1 MQLNDKLIM
10 VTGGGQGLGQAMA
23 LRLAKQGA
31 RLALVDMNQEAL
43 DATCAQVAE
52 LGSSARGYL
61 CNVAKESDVVQTVA
75 SIVEQQGTISG
86 LVNNAGITR
95 DGLLIKA
102 KDGQVTEKMSL
113 DQWNAV
119 LDVNLTGV
127 FLCTREVAA
136 HMVEAGVQG
145 CIVSISSISRHGNL
159 GQTNYVASKAAVA
172 AITVTWAKELARY
185 GIRTGAI
192 APGFIGTEMVLSMR
206 DDMLEKIAAGI
217 PAKRLGLPDE
227 IGQGVQFILE
237 NDYFS
242 GRVLD
247 IDGALRI

>member
-52 LGSSARGYL
+52 LGSSAQGYL
-61 CNVAKESDVVQTVA
+61 CNVATESDVIHTVA
-75 SIVEQQGTISG
+75 SINEQQGTISG

-136 HMVEAGVQG
+136 HMVEAGEKG
-145 CIVSISSISRHGNL
+145 CIVNISSISRHGNL
-159 GQTNYVASKAAVA
+159 GQTNYVASKAGVA
-172 AITVTWAKELARY
+172 AMTVTWAKELARY

-192 APGFIGTEMVLSMR
+192 APGFVGTEMVLSMR
-206 DDMLEKIAAGI
+206 DDVLERIAAGI
-217 PAKRLGLPDE
+217 PAKRLGVPDE
-227 IGQGVQFILE
+227 IAQGVQFILE

>member
-31 RLALVDMNQEAL
+31 RLALVDMNQEVL

-52 LGSSARGYL
+52 LGSSAQGYL
-61 CNVAKESDVVQTVA
+61 CNVAEESDVLQTVA

-113 DQWNAV
+113 EQWNAV

-136 HMVEAGVQG
+136 HMVEAGEKG

-159 GQTNYVASKAAVA
+159 GQTNYVASKAGVA
-172 AITVTWAKELARY
+172 AMTVTWAKELARY

-206 DDMLEKIAAGI
+206 DDVLEKIAAGI

-227 IGQGVQFILE
+227 IAQGVQFILE